1 MSYRLYGEKGKTMTI
16 REMINALEQLV
27 EDCGDDTMKIV
38 IAEYQ
43 NYGSD
48 WAYNVDDID
57 TGIYSDFD
65 GINYNKDDDE
75 PNCVRIILGRQIG
88 TMQDDLW

>member
-1 MSYRLYGEKGKTMTI
+1 MKIRKLIEGLEALANDYGEDM
-16 REMINALEQLV
+16 EV
-27 EDCGDDTMKIV
+27 V

-48 WAYNVDDID
+48 WAYNIDDID
-57 TGIYSDFD
+57 KGIYSDFYED
-65 GINYNKDDDE
+65 NYDEDDDE
-75 PNCVRIILGRQIG
+75 PNCIRIVLGEQIG